1 MPELMDYMISPYPVR
16 IIDPKVEAS
25 RLRLKSIRIG
35 QAGHLPGRTLFRSGV
50 RFEHWALVYIVSGSG
65 SYAENGGREQQVGE
79 GSLFFFRPGCS
90 YSFGPPPGGY
100 WDEYYINFS
109 GSRVDEWLEAGMI
122 AGGKVTAA
130 RQAEGLAASFEEVL
144 RLMAGG
150 IPGDADRAAL
160 LLEAMLLECS
170 QQLQDRSRLRQQ
182 GTMPL
187 IREALN
193 ACIYGQPELA
203 DIAAGLHISL
213 STLRRTVRNSSGYP
227 LHEYIHR
234 LKMSE
239 AKHLLLNTS
248 LQVQEI
254 AALLRYSDAFYFSR
268 LFKKYMGLSPQTCRN
283 HVKE

>member
-1 MPELMDYMISPYPVR
+1 
-16 IIDPKVEAS
+16 
-25 RLRLKSIRIG
+25 
-35 QAGHLPGRTLFRSGV
+35 
-50 RFEHWALVYIVSGSG
+50 
-65 SYAENGGREQQVGE
+65 
-79 GSLFFFRPGCS
+79 
-90 YSFGPPPGGY
+90 
-100 WDEYYINFS
+100 
-109 GSRVDEWLEAGMI
+109 MI